1 MKETLTVHEAL
12 CDIKVADSKINAA
25 IEGLN
30 ACASNKASAENVLG
44 VPVKDFVER
53 AESQYQ
59 KIMDLINRTE
69 ALKAAVNESN
79 SKTMITVDGNGKAIS
94 IATAIYLMNN
104 GMKSKKRLLENLKRQ
119 YLVATREIT
128 IKNGEELDI
137 RTDKHIES
145 LYGANA
151 KDSKSVNHKDI
162 EDAMEA
168 FRKAQS
174 YVLIDPLKV
183 QDKIDKLSD
192 ELDKFQSHIDSAI
205 QMSNATTNITIEY

>member
-1 MKETLTVHEAL
+1 
-12 CDIKVADSKINAA
+12 
-25 IEGLN
+25 
-30 ACASNKASAENVLG
+30 
-44 VPVKDFVER
+44 
-53 AESQYQ
+53 
-59 KIMDLINRTE
+59 
-69 ALKAAVNESN
+69 VNESN
-79 SKTMITVDGNGKAIS
+79 SKTIITVDGKEMS
-94 IATAIYLMNN
+94 IAVAIYLMNN

-119 YLVATREIT
+119 YITATREIT

>member
-1 MKETLTVHEAL
+1 MTETLTVHEAL
-12 CDIKVADSKINAA
+12 CDIKVADSKINVA

-30 ACASNKASAENVLG
+30 ACAANKASSENVLG

-59 KIMDLINRTE
+59 KIVDLINRTE

-79 SKTMITVDGNGKAIS
+79 SKTMITVDGKEMS
-94 IATAIYLMNN
+94 IAVAIYLMNN

-119 YLVATREIT
+119 YIAATREIT
-128 IKNGEELDI
+128 IKNGDELDT

-151 KDSKSVNHKDI
+151 KDSNSVNHKDI